1 MDCPKC
7 KKQFDSKY
15 NLGRHLNRK
24 TPCET
29 IVESND
35 RSEFKCHFCK
45 RIMSSKRNLKR
56 HYNTCVA
63 YQNTDFNIENN
74 DNINGNNN
82 IENNGDDIVNGDKN
96 STGNTT
102 IDGNKNNVI
111 VGDHNTINNYNGPIT
126 FNCFNMGELVDKVM
140 DLDGKNSTH
149 ANNVRAQLRAL
160 IEQNDPKGLIEKLV
174 SVIHDNNEYPNGKNI
189 FVGSPDG
196 KYGGMIITFQNDK
209 WVETGA
215 DQIGIT
221 TWKELTKMFSNIP
234 DIDMDDIETAKCI
247 NTLETDKFRR
257 NLGAIVIFK
266 AQHFGLSKKNP
277 TEKVVKG
284 SELKKPVSVESD
296 DEKSETDADDEKSDN
311 SDNVQKRSKKTK
323 QLKQPNSPKN
333 KQPEPAYQEIIESSR
348 QRDISE
354 DDEDDDEIA
363 IKGNANTMSARDTV
377 EEHVNTIDDK
387 REFEDFNSNENSEED
402 KPNHSGMPVF
412 TNTELYFLKAVGRK
426 IPGENKKNKKNK

>member
-1 MDCPKC
+1 MECEKC
-7 KKQFDSKY
+7 KKTFPSLTK
-15 NLGRHLNRK
+15 LERHLRRK
-24 TPCET
+24 TPCEP
-29 IVESND
+29 IIASNNNYT
-35 RSEFKCHFCK
+35 FKCRSCN
-45 RIMSSKRNLKR
+45 RIMSNDSNLKR
-56 HYNTCVA
+56 HYRNCSA
-63 YQNTDFNIENN
+63 YNNPHIVENV
-74 DNINGNNN
+74 
-82 IENNGDDIVNGDKN
+82 IENNGDNNVNGDKTVN
-96 STGNTT
+96 AN
-102 IDGNKNNVI
+102 IDGDKNNLI

-140 DLDGKNSTH
+140 DLDGKNSTQ
-149 ANNVRAQLRAL
+149 AYNIRYQLRAL

-189 FVGSPDG
+189 YVGSPDG
-196 KYGGMIITFQNDK
+196 KYGGMIITFQDDK

-215 DQIGIT
+215 DQIAIA

-234 DIDMDDIETAKCI
+234 DIDMDDVETVKCI

-266 AQHFGLSKKNP
+266 AQNFGLSKKNP

-284 SELKKPVSVESD
+284 SELKKPVNVESD

-311 SDNVQKRSKKTK
+311 SDNIPKQSKKTK
-323 QLKQPNSPKN
+323 QIKPSNSPKN

-348 QRDISE
+348 QREISE
-354 DDEDDDEIA
+354 DDDEDSEIA
-363 IKGNANTMSARDTV
+363 IKGNVNTMSARDTV

-387 REFEDFNSNENSEED
+387 REFEDFNSNENSEEE

-426 IPGENKKNKKNK
+426 VPDENKKIKKEIKRNK